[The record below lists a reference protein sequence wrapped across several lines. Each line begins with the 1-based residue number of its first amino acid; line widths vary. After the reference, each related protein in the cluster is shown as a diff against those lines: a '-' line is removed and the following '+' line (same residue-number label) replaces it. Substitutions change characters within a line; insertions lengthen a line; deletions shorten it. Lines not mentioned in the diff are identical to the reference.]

1 MADLPLY
8 NPGQPEEGGAETP
21 HQLPD
26 GGGPTLAN
34 GGLTKQ
40 CWSCNETTPYDEG
53 WCRGCQDTLPVE
65 SWPIVSLSVVGGP
78 LPPLLSGMI
87 RIALSDWIKS
97 VHREANRPTYSPRGQ
112 AKAKPVAG
120 GLSGEE
126 VLKLIGLG

>member
-1 MADLPLY
+1 MATSPLH
-8 NPGQPEEGGAETP
+8 PDSQQEVVREETP
-21 HQLPD
+21 RELPD
-26 GGGPTLAN
+26 DRGPALPN

-87 RIALSDWIKS
+87 RVALSDWIKS
-97 VHREANRPTYSPRGQ
+97 VHREANRPAYSPRGQ
-112 AKAKPVAG
+112 AKAKVAG